1 MDTYGV
7 GMKAAS
13 AAIHKLNS
21 FELLAVSY
29 LRAAP
34 KEEKKNWGKKKE
46 KSIFR
51 DKLDFIIWHGKAND
65 WILTQTWILH
75 PVPKYTVH
83 NVRTHRSTH
92 TQSDSIRFSYILHQK
107 TQIQFSDAG
116 YPTMS
121 MKREFA

>member
-34 KEEKKNWGKKKE
+34 KEEKKKLGKKKR
-46 KSIFR
+46 K
-51 DKLDFIIWHGKAND
+51 KAFLE
-65 WILTQTWILH
+65 ICLALSSGTARQMTG
-75 PVPKYTVH
+75 
-83 NVRTHRSTH
+83 S
-92 TQSDSIRFSYILHQK
+92 
-107 TQIQFSDAG
+107 
-116 YPTMS
+116 
-121 MKREFA
+121 